1 MKGFQGIILIFLGGL
16 AITFFLLYA
25 VWSQLGGP
33 VNSQGQPILFEI
45 AEGESMKSVA
55 RRLEEEKIIKD
66 QDFFLLLTVLGAID
80 RRLEAGEYQLSS
92 ADNLVEIIFKLS
104 NEGSQPTEVLIIKEG
119 ETLKE
124 IEESLSFLFS
134 KEFSLEE
141 IKIEDWQEEFSFFED
156 APREVGLEG
165 YLFPDTY
172 FLSKSMTVE
181 NVIRKILWNFEQ
193 KITPLKEKIEEKG
206 GLYRTV
212 IMASLLEEEVITL
225 EDKKI
230 VAGIIEKRIQIGM
243 PIQIDAAINYVLQKK
258 SRLSIAD
265 TKIES
270 PYNTYLNLGLPPG
283 PISNPGLESFEAALA
298 PEPSN
303 YLYYLTTPEREV
315 IFSQTLEEHNRAKAQ
330 YY

>member
-1 MKGFQGIILIFLGGL
+1 M
-16 AITFFLLYA
+16 
-25 VWSQLGGP
+25 
-33 VNSQGQPILFEI
+33 LFERYSGI
-45 AEGESMKSVA
+45 LNRKLLHLRKN
-55 RRLEEEKIIKD
+55 RR
-66 QDFFLLLTVLGAID
+66 
-80 RRLEAGEYQLSS
+80 
-92 ADNLVEIIFKLS
+92 
-104 NEGSQPTEVLIIKEG
+104 
-119 ETLKE
+119 
-124 IEESLSFLFS
+124 
-134 KEFSLEE
+134 
-141 IKIEDWQEEFSFFED
+141 
-156 APREVGLEG
+156 
-165 YLFPDTY
+165 
-172 FLSKSMTVE
+172 
-181 NVIRKILWNFEQ
+181 
-193 KITPLKEKIEEKG
+193 KG